1 MDFNELQVRLIA
13 VLQSRLRN
21 GELSERR
28 MAHLTGISQPHIH
41 NVLKGVRILSPRAA
55 DRILRS
61 FQMTLLDLLR
71 PEDSPAGLRTCYSA
85 SDRFAEVPVLD
96 AWLGPGLPLPRETAS
111 LESHPFPRSFIASL
125 EHPLVVRLAQDAL
138 MGGLF
143 RESDLALL
151 DQARSKRLLL
161 EPGGLYVVS
170 REGEGLVRRLRWAG
184 PRDLLLVAASPDGR
198 EHIELLSLD
207 GSHPLDV
214 IKAKVV
220 WLGRYLEGAG

>member
-1 MDFNELQVRLIA
+1 MDFKELQIRLVI
-13 VLQSRLRN
+13 LLKTRLGA

-55 DRILRS
+55 DQILRS
-61 FQMTLLDLLR
+61 FRLTVLDLLR
-71 PEDSPAGLRTCYSA
+71 PEDSPAGLSTRSNG
-85 SDRFAEVPVLD
+85 SDRFAEVAVLD
-96 AWLGPGLPLPRETAS
+96 AWLGPGLPLPRESTS
-111 LESHPFPRSFIASL
+111 LESHPFPRPFIESL
-125 EHPLVVRLAQDAL
+125 ERPLVVRLAPDTL
-138 MGGLF
+138 MEGLF
-143 RESDLALL
+143 RGSDLALL
-151 DQARSKRLLL
+151 DRARSKRLLI
-161 EPGGLYVVS
+161 EPSGLYVVS
-170 REGEGLVRRLRWAG
+170 REGEGLVRKLRWAG
-184 PRDLLLVAASPDGR
+184 PQDLLLVAASSDGS

>member
-1 MDFNELQVRLIA
+1 MDFRELQIRLIA
-13 VLQSRLRN
+13 VLQSRLSN

-71 PEDSPAGLRTCYSA
+71 PEDLPAPCSA
-85 SDRFAEVPVLD
+85 SGRFTEVPVLD
-96 AWLGPGLPLPRETAS
+96 AWLGPGLPLPRESAS
-111 LESHPFPRSFIASL
+111 LEAHPFPRPFIASL
-125 EHPLVVRLAQDAL
+125 EHPLVVRLAPDAL
-138 MGGLF
+138 MGALF
-143 RESDLALL
+143 REGDLALL
-151 DQARSKRLLL
+151 DQSRSKRLLV

-170 REGEGLVRRLRWAG
+170 RQGEGLVRRLRWAG
-184 PRDLLLVAASPDGR
+184 PRDLLLVGASTDGR
-198 EHIELLSLD
+198 EHIELLSLED
-207 GSHPLDV
+207 SHPLDV